1 MDEPRILLVDDE
13 PQVRKLMRVVLQT
26 QGLRTVE
33 AANGEEALR
42 VLEDGGCN
50 VDLVISDY
58 HLSGI
63 DGGRLTQ
70 SLKNRFPSLPV
81 ILISTDHYLSDLPG
95 HDAFVPKP
103 FDGPMLVAAALRLLG
118 IRK

>member
-1 MDEPRILLVDDE
+1 MDEPRVLLVDDE
-13 PQVRKLMRVVLQT
+13 PQVRKLIPIALQR

-33 AANGEEALR
+33 AASGEEALR
-42 VLEDGGCN
+42 VLDGCN

-58 HLSGI
+58 NLSGI

-70 SLKNRFPSLPV
+70 SLKNRFPFLPV
-81 ILISTDHYLSDLPG
+81 ILTSGDHYVSDLPG

-103 FDGPMLVAAALRLLG
+103 FDGPTLVEAARRLLG
-118 IRK
+118 IRE